1 MRRDPEEYR
10 SRLLSQKWLISHY
23 LAVRSGTSMELII
36 MELKNQNLID
46 EDTSFSLF
54 ESFGKH
60 RDLITNWN
68 KKSLGKKIK
77 KKYSPTV
84 RQFALS
90 LNFFSAKAYAYVRKE
105 FNTILPH
112 VRTLS

>member
-1 MRRDPEEYR
+1 
-10 SRLLSQKWLISHY
+10 
-23 LAVRSGTSMELII
+23 MELII

-46 EDTSFSLF
+46 EDMSFSLF

-60 RDLITNWN
+60 RDLISNWN
-68 KKSLGKKIK
+68 KKSLGKNIK

-84 RQFALS
+84 KQFALS
-90 LNFFSAKAYAYVRKE
+90 FHFFSAKAYAYVRKE

-112 VRTLS
+112 VRTLSK